1 MESRKRTA
9 RLTGS
14 VYLFVVI
21 TGVFVLMY
29 VPSRLFVDDAGA
41 TVTNILAHQTL
52 FRSYILVGV
61 LAELLFVA
69 VVLMLYRLLKE
80 VNPTQAA
87 IMALLVL
94 FMAPLAFLGSMNQA
108 AVLALVRGG
117 DLLTGFD
124 KPQRDA
130 IVTMLLTVDREG
142 TPVAEIFWGLWLL
155 PLGTLVFRSGFLPR
169 FLGVWLIIN
178 GVTYV
183 VLSFIGIVVPQYAPT
198 AFKLAQPALMGEIAL
213 TLWLLIAGAK
223 EAPSSAAQVQVA

>member
-1 MESRKRTA
+1 
-9 RLTGS
+9 LL
-14 VYLFVVI
+14 YLFVVI

-117 DLLTGFD
+117 DLLPGS
-124 KPQRDA
+124 
-130 IVTMLLTVDREG
+130 IN
-142 TPVAEIFWGLWLL
+142 
-155 PLGTLVFRSGFLPR
+155 RS
-169 FLGVWLIIN
+169 
-178 GVTYV
+178 T
-183 VLSFIGIVVPQYAPT
+183 T
-198 AFKLAQPALMGEIAL
+198 
-213 TLWLLIAGAK
+213 
-223 EAPSSAAQVQVA
+223 PSSRCC